1 MKTFIDAINLPSLAQ
16 HHNLLN
22 TEFASADVKELMAA
36 QPGASFIWVVE
47 PSETTLH
54 NLEQKPSWISR
65 ALANPQAVVYEIIV
79 RPHGVLQM
87 DQISR
92 DGARLLL
99 ASAA

>member
-1 MKTFIDAINLPSLAQ
+1 MKTFIDAKDLPTLAQ
-16 HHNLLN
+16 HHHLKNLD
-22 TEFASADVKELMAA
+22 FANADVKELAA
-36 QPGASFIWVVE
+36 AVPGTTFLWVVE
-47 PSETTLH
+47 PCETTLH
-54 NLEQKPSWISR
+54 NLRQKPSWISR
-65 ALANPQAVVYEIIV
+65 ALSNPQAVVYEITV